1 MRRFSRYL
9 GWLISSLPSLV
20 FAGCGKN
27 EAASSLPT
35 WTLAFDGVVG
45 SESFSCDKSYAGLGT
60 TGSTVQPKDFRFYIY
75 DLDLIADDGTT
86 ERLSLEQDQK
96 WQRDNIALLD
106 FSEDQGACA
115 TGDSEVR
122 KIVKG
127 AAPAKTYTGV
137 EFSLGVPESMNHLDA
152 ATAPAPLNR
161 PGMWWS
167 WKGGYKFTRIEV
179 LTAKKNTFYFHLGA
193 TDCTGTV
200 EAGFK
205 CAANNVPRIKL
216 TGFDPGAD
224 QVQFDLKKLY
234 ADSDLD
240 AAVNFASGD
249 VVSGCMAFPKD
260 GECKTL
266 FDKFAISYENSTLS
280 PDATQKVFLVKK
292 GGGAQ

>member
-1 MRRFSRYL
+1 MSDVRRYL
-9 GWLISSLPSLV
+9 AYLIPILTPIVSV
-20 FAGCGKN
+20 GCGKN
-27 EAASSLPT
+27 TTASSDPS

-45 SESFSCDKSYAGLGT
+45 SEPFSCEQSYAGLGLTNT
-60 TGSTVQPKDFRFYIY
+60 TAQPKDFRFYVY
-75 DLDLIADDGTT
+75 DVSLVADDGST
-86 ERLSLEQDQK
+86 ERVNLEQDQN

-106 FSEDQGACA
+106 FTDDKGLCN
-115 TGDSEVR
+115 TGEGELR

-127 AAPAKTYTGV
+127 TAPNKKYTGV
-137 EFSLGVPESMNHLDA
+137 EFSLGLPEAMNHLDA

-179 LTAKKNTFYFHLGA
+179 QTAKSQTFYFHLGA
-193 TDCTGTV
+193 TDCTGSV

-216 TGFDPGAD
+216 TDFDPTQD
-224 QVQFDLKKLY
+224 QIQFDLKKLY
-234 ADSDLD
+234 ADSDLE

-249 VVSGCMAFPKD
+249 VVKGCMAFPKD
-260 GECKTL
+260 SECQAI
-266 FDKFAISYENSTLS
+266 FEKFALSYGDATLA

-292 GGGAQ
+292 GGGA